1 MRAYLAGSAH
11 HHFDFGLS
19 GALRVGKQ
27 ILDAVAER
35 ARIAADRSRFAALPP
50 RYLDDIGITAAERAQ
65 ILGYEESTTDGWRV
79 VASHL

>member
-1 MRAYLAGSAH
+1 MRAFAVGSAH

-19 GALRVGKQ
+19 GALRIGKR
-27 ILDAVAER
+27 ILNSVAER
-35 ARIAADRSRFAALPP
+35 ASIAADRSQFAALPP
-50 RYLDDIGITAAERAQ
+50 RYLDNIGVTAAERAA